1 MSVRN
6 ILDGTIKVGGGGEM
20 EVPDPLHAGTVTATT
35 LTSETINGGTMKMT
49 NSITTGSAIVQGRL
63 LTQSL
68 TLNNEAALVTDV
80 QSSDVEFI
88 VTITGSSERLPYKG
102 YLAVYHILPK
112 LRALI
117 LQIASIPTITFNSF
131 YIQTT
136 YDASNQLAA
145 VDTAVIKTAEGYY
158 PVAIEI
164 EAPSGKLGVK
174 VTLLN
179 TQEKVTLTNATLKIN
194 TIFY

>member
-6 ILDGTIKVGGGGEM
+6 ILDGTIKVDRGEM

-68 TLNNEAALVTDV
+68 TLNNEAALVTDIKAAD
-80 QSSDVEFI
+80 QDFI
-88 VTITGSSERLPYKG
+88 VTITGSSEKLPFKG
-102 YLAVYHILPK
+102 YLAFYHILPK
-112 LRALI
+112 LRAII
-117 LQIASIPTITFNSF
+117 LQMTIPSITFSSF

-136 YDASNQLAA
+136 YKSAELEGI
-145 VDTAVIKTAEGYY
+145 DTAVIKADEGYY
-158 PVAIEI
+158 PVAIVI
-164 EAPSGKLGVK
+164 DAKSGSLGITVS
-174 VTLLN
+174 LLN
-179 TQEKVTLTNATLKIN
+179 SQEKVTLTNAILKIN